1 MAANTQI
8 NPGAAGD
15 LIRTVDRTTSK
26 TQIVGLDLNPGG
38 PTERLAG
45 LSSEMIVLDTAMPL
59 ILLELQRI
67 STLLSILVG
76 TTVADTEIFIE
87 SGI

>member
-1 MAANTQI
+1 MAANTTI
-8 NPGAAGD
+8 NQGAQGD
-15 LIRTVDRTTSK
+15 TIRTVDRTTAK
-26 TQIVGLDLNPGG
+26 TQIVGIDVSPNG
-38 PTERLAG
+38 PAERLAG
-45 LSSEMIVLDTAMPL
+45 LTNELVVLDTATPL

-76 TTVADTEIFIE
+76 TTVADTEVFIE